1 MKVFKKSFFST
12 WKIIFIKLHP
22 FEDDKLLKNVDIL
35 KTLLSMTFDNI
46 KRVGRGSKNTLYL
59 HVLFSP

>member
-35 KTLLSMTFDNI
+35 KTLLSMSFDNI
-46 KRVGRGSKNTLYL
+46 KRVGRGSKNTL
-59 HVLFSP
+59 